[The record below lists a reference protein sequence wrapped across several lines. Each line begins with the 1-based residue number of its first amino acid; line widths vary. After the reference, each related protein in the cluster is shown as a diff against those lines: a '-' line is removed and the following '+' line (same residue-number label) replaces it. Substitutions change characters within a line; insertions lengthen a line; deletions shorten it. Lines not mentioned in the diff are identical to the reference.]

1 MEFIELLGGIILRI
15 GILNKITNPDIEKS
29 AIPDDVEIVCLNAN
43 NETELCNGL
52 SAFDSVI
59 ISYKF
64 KLSRATIDKLIN
76 CKSIVCACVGYDNVD
91 YLYAAKKGIKV
102 FNVPDYGTNDVADH
116 TMALLLSYT
125 RRVVAYDTLLKTDAV
140 SNWNPYLVSP
150 FHRISDKQI
159 GIIGLGRIGTAVAL
173 RAKAFGM
180 SVSFYDP
187 YKPNG
192 YDKTFNFNKTESLLE
207 LIEGSD
213 ILTIHVPLN
222 SETDGM
228 IDWNIIKNAKRRPII
243 INTARGKIVDVSC
256 ICRALKEGIID
267 AFLTDVLEVEPPK
280 ETDELVL
287 MQKQQKF
294 ANRII
299 ITPHAASYAEES
311 QYEMR
316 YKAVRHAYMS
326 IVNIDYKQ
334 DCINII

>member
-1 MEFIELLGGIILRI
+1 MELIVSVRRKILKI

-29 AIPDDVEIVCLNAN
+29 AIPNDVEIVCLKVN
-43 NETELCNGL
+43 NETELSHEL
-52 SAFDSVI
+52 STFDSVI
-59 ISYKF
+59 ISYRF
-64 KLSRATIDKLIN
+64 KLSRATIDKLVN
-76 CKSIVCACVGYDNVD
+76 CKSIVCSCVGFDNVD

-116 TMALLLSYT
+116 AMALLLSYA
-125 RRVVAYDTLLKTDAV
+125 RRIVAYDNLLKMDAV
-140 SNWNPYLVSP
+140 GNWNPHLVSS
-150 FHRISDKQI
+150 FHRISEKQI

-192 YDKTFNFNKTESLLE
+192 YDKTFQFFKTESLIE
-207 LIEGSD
+207 LIEDSD
-213 ILTIHVPLN
+213 ILTIHTPLN
-222 SETDGM
+222 SETEGM
-228 IDWNIIKNAKRRPII
+228 INWNIIKHAKKSPII
-243 INTARGKIVDVSC
+243 INTARGKIVNTSC
-256 ICRALKEGIID
+256 ICRALKEDIID

-280 ETDELVL
+280 EKEELIL
-287 MQKQQKF
+287 MQKQQRF

-326 IVNIDYKQ
+326 IINVDYRQ
-334 DCINII
+334 DCINIM